1 MTTTESTRQDRGGTL
16 AQLRYIYEG
25 VSAKGRFSFGSFY
38 KCNVM
43 DLFIEMYMFV
53 KGVLNGK

>member
-1 MTTTESTRQDRGGTL
+1 MTTKAGRGGMPGIL
-16 AQLRYIYEG
+16 AQLRYVSEG